1 MVKKPSTFPRWLIS
15 SDYFAPYTNAHDTHT
30 GRQSVLDCV
39 YNIKDDEGRE
49 DEAKTRR
56 EFWQL
61 KTLILKKYT
70 REFFLRR
77 KERSGERDGWRLM
90 DGPLTRCRGLAGL
103 HPQQQQQKCQRN
115 TAAHNLTGNEELN
128 NSTQKM
134 SAKANAR
141 RSMIP
146 TWNKHTV
153 QP

>member
-77 KERSGERDGWRLM
+77 RKERSGERDGWRLM

-103 HPQQQQQKCQRN
+103 HPQQKMPTQHSRAQLNRPRRAQQQHTKNECQSQRASVN
-115 TAAHNLTGNEELN
+115 DTDL
-128 NSTQKM
+128 K
-134 SAKANAR
+134 
-141 RSMIP
+141 
-146 TWNKHTV
+146 
-153 QP
+153 